1 MLLHYLRRLIKLLLV
16 GPLLRRLLVVILL
29 LLLLH
34 DPFLPHFLIFLLLL
48 PLIKVSNV
56 FVQSLRIDAD

>member
-16 GPLLRRLLVVILL
+16 GLRWLLMQLLVVILL

-34 DPFLPHFLIFLLLL
+34 DLFLLLLIFLLLL
-48 PLIKVSNV
+48 PLS
-56 FVQSLRIDAD
+56 VQSLQIEAD